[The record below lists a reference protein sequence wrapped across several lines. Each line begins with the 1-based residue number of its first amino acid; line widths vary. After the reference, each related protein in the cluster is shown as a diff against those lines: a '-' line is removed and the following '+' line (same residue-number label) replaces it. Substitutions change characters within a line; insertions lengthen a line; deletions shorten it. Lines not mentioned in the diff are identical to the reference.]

1 MSASSKFDLSSG
13 SPDRPLYTSGPR
25 GSYSASSLDRSGS
38 FRENIENPLLSSLP
52 NMTRN
57 GSSVTHGDVLN
68 FFQCVRIDPKSMVV
82 EHKLNRPAEFKRLA
96 SAAVGNPLEDSMPA
110 SSKSKQLSSLED
122 LRRLKSGVRES
133 GTKARRDRG
142 LMPCLMTDQNTM
154 LSIDRSASG
163 MGIGKMGPLNHAS
176 TSGFELE
183 QQKSE
188 ERTKSTIPSKRTR
201 TSMLD
206 ARTDIRANNPARPS
220 GSVDKDRDVVR
231 LSNSGAVQG
240 EDRTLS
246 VAVDGWENSKMK
258 KKRTGIKLDVAASLM
273 ATKPVDGY
281 REPKQGMHPRVPNEA
296 RSRLTDL
303 HGLRSGTANGGL
315 GVGKGEANP
324 QTSSGMRSSVSRT
337 DSDNSSILHERRER
351 PSGQEKESGNSREDF
366 SSGSPTSGTKFN
378 ANVRGPRSGSVGG
391 VSKLSQ
397 VVQRS
402 ASSNDWE
409 LSNCTNKV
417 PGGLGANSR
426 KRTPSTRSSSPVT
439 NWVQRPQ
446 KFSRTARRT
455 NLLPIGPGKDE
466 NPVADV
472 TSDMMV
478 NERRFPAHSPQQVK
492 IKGENF
498 SPAALSESEESGP
511 ENVNLLL
518 PPRKNKTVNGD
529 DQGDGVRR
537 QGRTS
542 RGFTSSRS
550 VLPISVEK
558 LGTTKQIRSSRL
570 GLDKTERGGRPP
582 TRKLSDRKAYT
593 RQKHITINTAADFL
607 VGSDDG
613 HEELLAAASAVTNTG
628 IIQLIVLVFLLHLYI
643 VLLGISGLVFYAA
656 QALSS
661 PLWKKMELLFR
672 FIADVDISYLKD
684 QVNPGVAVETLA
696 PVPFDAGSC
705 TLIHNGCVS
714 NEPGSEEIEARSLE
728 HSPDR
733 LPLGAKTPNEISL
746 YQRLIAAL
754 IPEEGTQVLFG
765 SGKEDLKYDMHGS
778 RFEMEKDIESN
789 IFCSPISPTCDPSG
803 YPSSNGY
810 DVNSNGQSYYEMEH
824 HIVSIPDP
832 GYDHLQNGLLTD
844 RLIPGT
850 VCSEYEYQNLSIS
863 ERLILE
869 VHTIG
874 IYPDLVPDLAQSGD
888 EEISGKINRLNE
900 KYHEEVS
907 RKKSLLSKLLTSASE
922 AKERQIKEFEVRALD
937 KLMGMAY
944 EKYMSCWGPYA
955 HGMKSASGKMA
966 KQAALA
972 FVKRALERYQ
982 EFEVTGR
989 SCFDDPL
996 YRDMF
1001 LSGVSRLF
1009 DGQPLNSSSDNESG
1023 KLQHGTPGCSVEVR
1037 TSAPAGTQ
1045 QSPTSTNQ
1053 DTYSSE
1059 ALLSANLD
1067 SGQNSGR
1074 EDSWSIRVKRR
1085 ELLLDDVGGTISR
1098 APGVPSGIGGSLS
1111 CSAKGKRSERDR
1123 DGKGNSREV
1132 LSRSGTAKISRPGPT
1147 SVKGERKSKAKPK
1160 QKITHLSTSDNGPVG
1175 KIPEQQ
1181 KGMFSSTVKSSEISG
1196 SDSGKDKNEYDMDM
1210 LEQPIDLS
1218 GLQLPEMDDLGVA
1231 DDLAGQ
1237 GEDLGSWLNIED
1249 DGLQDHDFMGLEI
1262 PMDDLA
1268 DLNMMVLNSGI
1279 KRLVKQ
1285 QLDLLLHLKIIK
1297 SLAPNPDIAILRF
1310 LSLNSEELCCK
1321 LQTGPEG
1328 NFKGLFGFSLSDVEP
1343 LLLFHFQR
1351 TSIHVYDRSE
1361 MESLNNSRITIENP
1375 I

>member
-25 GSYSASSLDRSGS
+25 GSYSASPLDRSGS

-52 NMTRN
+52 NMTRS

-96 SAAVGNPLEDSMPA
+96 SAAVGIPLEDSMPA
-110 SSKSKQLSSLED
+110 SSKIKQLSSPSLED

-133 GTKARRDRG
+133 GTRARERVKIFNDCLSVINKCFPTIPSRKRSRLDALSNDRS
-142 LMPCLMTDQNTM
+142 NTM
-154 LSIDRSASG
+154 LSIERSASG
-163 MGIGKMGPLNHAS
+163 MGIGKMGPQNHAS

-183 QQKSE
+183 QQKPE

-201 TSMLD
+201 TSMVD
-206 ARTDIRANNPARPS
+206 TRTDIRANNSSRPS
-220 GSVDKDRDVVR
+220 GTVDKDRDVVR

-258 KKRTGIKLDVAASLM
+258 KKRTG
-273 ATKPVDGY
+273 
-281 REPKQGMHPRVPNEA
+281 MHPRVPNEA
-296 RSRLTDL
+296 RSRLTDQ
-303 HGLRSGTANGGL
+303 HGFRSGTTNGGL
-315 GVGKGEANP
+315 GVGKGEATS
-324 QTSSGMRSSVSRT
+324 QTSSGMRSSMSRT
-337 DSDNSSILHERRER
+337 DSDNSSLLHERRER
-351 PSGQEKESGNSREDF
+351 PSGQEKERLNLKATNNGNSREDF

-409 LSNCTNKV
+409 LSNCPNKV

-492 IKGENF
+492 IKGDNF
-498 SPAALSESEESGP
+498 SPAALSESEESGAA
-511 ENVNLLL
+511 EIKLRDKNKKCDEIDEKSSHVQKMSTLLL

-537 QGRTS
+537 QGRTG

-558 LGTTKQIRSSRL
+558 VGKLGTTKQIRSSRL
-570 GLDKTERGGRPP
+570 SLDKTERGGRPP

-593 RQKHITINTAADFL
+593 RQKHIMINTAADFL

-613 HEELLAAASAVTNTG
+613 HEELLAAASAVTNT
-628 IIQLIVLVFLLHLYI
+628 
-643 VLLGISGLVFYAA
+643 A

-661 PLWKKMELLFR
+661 PLWKKMESLFR

-684 QVNPGVAVETLA
+684 QVNPGVAVETPA
-696 PVPFDAGSC
+696 PVPLDAGSC
-705 TLIHNGCVS
+705 TLVHNGCLS

-728 HSPDR
+728 LSPDC
-733 LPLGAKTPNEISL
+733 LPPGAKTSNEVSL
-746 YQRLIAAL
+746 YQRLIAAF
-754 IPEEGTQVLFG
+754 IPEEGTEVLFG
-765 SGKEDLKYDMHGS
+765 GGKEDLRYDVHGF
-778 RFEMEKDIESN
+778 RFEMEKDIEFDT
-789 IFCSPISPTCDPSG
+789 FCSQISPSCDPSG

-810 DVNSNGQSYYEMEH
+810 DVNSNGRSYYEMEH

-832 GYDHLQNGLLTD
+832 GYDHLQNGLLAD
-844 RLIPGT
+844 RLIPDT

-869 VHTIG
+869 VHSIG
-874 IYPDLVPDLAQSGD
+874 IYPDIVSGD
-888 EEISGKINRLNE
+888 EEISGNINRLDE

-907 RKKSLLSKLLTSASE
+907 RKKSLLGKLLTSASE
-922 AKERQIKEFEVRALD
+922 AKELQMKEFEVRALD
-937 KLMGMAY
+937 KLVGMAY
-944 EKYMSCWGPYA
+944 EKYMSCWGPFA

-989 SCFDDPL
+989 SCFHDPL

-1001 LSGVSRLF
+1001 LSGVSRLI

-1023 KLQHGTPGCSVEVR
+1023 KLQLATPGCSMEVR

-1132 LSRSGTAKISRPGPT
+1132 LSRSGTTKISRPGPT

-1175 KIPEQQ
+1175 RIPEQP

-1210 LEQPIDLS
+1210 LEEPIDLS

-1268 DLNMMVLNSGI
+1268 DLNMMV
-1279 KRLVKQ
+1279 
-1285 QLDLLLHLKIIK
+1285 
-1297 SLAPNPDIAILRF
+1297 
-1310 LSLNSEELCCK
+1310 
-1321 LQTGPEG
+1321 
-1328 NFKGLFGFSLSDVEP
+1328 
-1343 LLLFHFQR
+1343 
-1351 TSIHVYDRSE
+1351 
-1361 MESLNNSRITIENP
+1361 
-1375 I
+1375 

>member
-96 SAAVGNPLEDSMPA
+96 SAAVGIPLEDSMPA
-110 SSKSKQLSSLED
+110 SSKSKQLSSPSLED

-133 GTKARRDRG
+133 GTKARERVKIFNDCLSVINKCFPTIPSRKRSRLDALSNDRS
-142 LMPCLMTDQNTM
+142 NTM

-163 MGIGKMGPLNHAS
+163 MGIGKMGTQNHAS
-176 TSGFELE
+176 MSGFELE

-201 TSMLD
+201 TSMVD
-206 ARTDIRANNPARPS
+206 ARTDIRANNPSRPS

-281 REPKQGMHPRVPNEA
+281 REPKQGMHPRLPNEA

-303 HGLRSGTANGGL
+303 HGFRSGTTNGGL
-315 GVGKGEANP
+315 GVGKSEATP

-337 DSDNSSILHERRER
+337 DSDNSSLLHERRER
-351 PSGQEKESGNSREDF
+351 PSGQEKERLNLKATNNGNSREDF

-472 TSDMMV
+472 TSDMMI

-492 IKGENF
+492 IKGDNF
-498 SPAALSESEESGP
+498 SPAALSESEESGAA
-511 ENVNLLL
+511 EIKLRDKNKKCDEIDEKSAQVQKMSTLLL

-537 QGRTS
+537 QGRTN
-542 RGFTSSRS
+542 RGFSSSRS

-570 GLDKTERGGRPP
+570 SLDKTERGGRPP
-582 TRKLSDRKAYT
+582 TRNLSDRKAYT

-613 HEELLAAASAVTNTG
+613 HEELLAAASAVTNT
-628 IIQLIVLVFLLHLYI
+628 
-643 VLLGISGLVFYAA
+643 A

-661 PLWKKMELLFR
+661 PLWKKMEPLFR
-672 FIADVDISYLKD
+672 FIADADISYLKD
-684 QVNPGVAVETLA
+684 QVNPGVAVETPA
-696 PVPFDAGSC
+696 PVPLDAGSC
-705 TLIHNGCVS
+705 TLMHNGCVS
-714 NEPGSEEIEARSLE
+714 NELGSEEIEARSLE

-754 IPEEGTQVLFG
+754 IPEEGTQGLFG
-765 SGKEDLKYDMHGS
+765 SGKEDLKYDVHGS
-778 RFEMEKDIESN
+778 RFEMEKDIESD
-789 IFCSPISPTCDPSG
+789 IFCSQISPTCDPSG

-810 DVNSNGQSYYEMEH
+810 NVNSNGRSYYEMEH

-832 GYDHLQNGLLTD
+832 GYDHLQNGLLAD

-869 VHTIG
+869 VHSIG
-874 IYPDLVPDLAQSGD
+874 IYPDLVSGD
-888 EEISGKINRLNE
+888 EEISGNISRLDE
-900 KYHEEVS
+900 EYHEEVS
-907 RKKSLLSKLLTSASE
+907 RKKSLLGKLLTSVSE
-922 AKERQIKEFEVRALD
+922 AKELQIKEFEVRALD
-937 KLMGMAY
+937 KLVGMAY
-944 EKYMSCWGPYA
+944 EKYMSCWGPCA

-989 SCFDDPL
+989 SCFGDPL

-1023 KLQHGTPGCSVEVR
+1023 KHQFGTPGCSVEVR

-1059 ALLSANLD
+1059 ALLSGNLD

-1074 EDSWSIRVKRR
+1074 EDS
-1085 ELLLDDVGGTISR
+1085 
-1098 APGVPSGIGGSLS
+1098 
-1111 CSAKGKRSERDR
+1111 CAKGKRSERDR

-1132 LSRSGTAKISRPGPT
+1132 LSRSGTTKISRPGPT

-1175 KIPEQQ
+1175 KIPEQP
-1181 KGMFSSTVKSSEISG
+1181 KGRFSSTMKSSEISG

-1210 LEQPIDLS
+1210 LEEPIDLS

-1268 DLNMMVLNSGI
+1268 DLNMMV
-1279 KRLVKQ
+1279 
-1285 QLDLLLHLKIIK
+1285 
-1297 SLAPNPDIAILRF
+1297 
-1310 LSLNSEELCCK
+1310 
-1321 LQTGPEG
+1321 
-1328 NFKGLFGFSLSDVEP
+1328 
-1343 LLLFHFQR
+1343 
-1351 TSIHVYDRSE
+1351 
-1361 MESLNNSRITIENP
+1361 
-1375 I
+1375 

>member
-96 SAAVGNPLEDSMPA
+96 SAAVGIPLEDSMPP
-110 SSKSKQLSSLED
+110 SSKSKQLSSPSLED

-133 GTKARRDRG
+133 GTKARERVKIFNDCLSVINKCFPTIPSRKRSRLDALSNDRS
-142 LMPCLMTDQNTM
+142 NTM

-163 MGIGKMGPLNHAS
+163 MGIGKMGPQNHAS
-176 TSGFELE
+176 TSGFEPE

-201 TSMLD
+201 TSMVD

-231 LSNSGAVQG
+231 LSNNGAVQG

-281 REPKQGMHPRVPNEA
+281 RESKQGMHPRLPNEA

-303 HGLRSGTANGGL
+303 HGFRSGNANGGL

-337 DSDNSSILHERRER
+337 DSDNSSLLHERRER
-351 PSGQEKESGNSREDF
+351 PSGQEKERLNLKATNNGNSREDF

-409 LSNCTNKV
+409 LPNCTNKV

-492 IKGENF
+492 IKGDNF
-498 SPAALSESEESGP
+498 SPAALSETEESGAA
-511 ENVNLLL
+511 EIKLRDKNKKCDEIDEKSAQVQKMSTLLL

-570 GLDKTERGGRPP
+570 SLDKTERGGRPP

-593 RQKHITINTAADFL
+593 RQKHIAINTAADFL

-613 HEELLAAASAVTNTG
+613 HEELLAAASAVTNT
-628 IIQLIVLVFLLHLYI
+628 
-643 VLLGISGLVFYAA
+643 A

-684 QVNPGVAVETLA
+684 QVNPGVAAETLA
-696 PVPFDAGSC
+696 PVPLDAGSC

-714 NEPGSEEIEARSLE
+714 NEPGSEENEARSLE

-733 LPLGAKTPNEISL
+733 LAKTPNEISL

-765 SGKEDLKYDMHGS
+765 SGKEDLKYDVHGS
-778 RFEMEKDIESN
+778 RFEMEKDIESD
-789 IFCSPISPTCDPSG
+789 IFCSQISPTCNPSG

-810 DVNSNGQSYYEMEH
+810 GVNSNGRSYYEMEH

-832 GYDHLQNGLLTD
+832 GYDDLQNGLLAD

-850 VCSEYEYQNLSIS
+850 VFSEYEYQNLSIS

-869 VHTIG
+869 VHSIG
-874 IYPDLVPDLAQSGD
+874 IYPDLVNGD
-888 EEISGKINRLNE
+888 EEISGKINRLDE

-922 AKERQIKEFEVRALD
+922 AKELQIKEFEVRALD
-937 KLMGMAY
+937 KLVGMAY
-944 EKYMSCWGPYA
+944 EKYMSCWGPFA

-972 FVKRALERYQ
+972 FVKRVLERYQ

-989 SCFDDPL
+989 SCFGDPL

-1037 TSAPAGTQ
+1037 TSAPAGIQ

-1074 EDSWSIRVKRR
+1074 EDSWSMRVKRR

-1132 LSRSGTAKISRPGPT
+1132 LSRSGTTKISRPGPT

-1175 KIPEQQ
+1175 KIPEQP

-1196 SDSGKDKNEYDMDM
+1196 SDSGKDKNEYDIDM
-1210 LEQPIDLS
+1210 LEEPIDLS

-1249 DGLQDHDFMGLEI
+1249 DGLQDHDYMGLEI

-1268 DLNMMVLNSGI
+1268 DLNMMV
-1279 KRLVKQ
+1279 
-1285 QLDLLLHLKIIK
+1285 
-1297 SLAPNPDIAILRF
+1297 
-1310 LSLNSEELCCK
+1310 
-1321 LQTGPEG
+1321 
-1328 NFKGLFGFSLSDVEP
+1328 
-1343 LLLFHFQR
+1343 
-1351 TSIHVYDRSE
+1351 
-1361 MESLNNSRITIENP
+1361 
-1375 I
+1375 